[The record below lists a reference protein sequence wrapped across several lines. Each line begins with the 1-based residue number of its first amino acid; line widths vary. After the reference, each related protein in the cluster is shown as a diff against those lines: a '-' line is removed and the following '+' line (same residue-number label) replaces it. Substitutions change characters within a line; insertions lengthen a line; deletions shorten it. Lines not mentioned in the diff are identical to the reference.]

1 MLTKEIKKQI
11 KQADIKER
19 SEAFYTLYGVDSQ
32 KELLEQFESKVTAL
46 KVEPI
51 TNKRLSAKSK
61 REREEK
67 NLSEQYTKLLELILN
82 YSHAI
87 FFLYSKSQ
95 INKNLI
101 AYQRV
106 ALKNIDESNV
116 KKAFGLVKRLRDYKA
131 PKEEPKEDK
140 KEPLVVNSDCLAVEH
155 INTLKSDLESDNIN
169 VRVDQKEDK
178 KAYMKFAIISLA
190 TGTTASEITDSSYN
204 IDLEKTSIF
213 DSAYIG
219 QLIEEIREYQ
229 ETRQKPLSE
238 RGIRNGVDKLQLPLS
253 ANLKKEL
260 EEKASKAKKELPTH
274 CRNFNHLAFL
284 YNECRTK

>member
-61 REREEK
+61 KEREDK
-67 NLSEQYTKLLELILN
+67 KLSEQYTKLLELILN

-116 KKAFGLVKRLRDYKA
+116 KKTFGLVKRLRDYKA
-131 PKEEPKEDK
+131 PKEEPKE

-155 INTLKSDLESDNIN
+155 INTLKSDLESDNLN

-238 RGIRNGVDKLQLPLS
+238 RGIRNGIDKLQLPLS

-284 YNECRTK
+284 YNECSKAK